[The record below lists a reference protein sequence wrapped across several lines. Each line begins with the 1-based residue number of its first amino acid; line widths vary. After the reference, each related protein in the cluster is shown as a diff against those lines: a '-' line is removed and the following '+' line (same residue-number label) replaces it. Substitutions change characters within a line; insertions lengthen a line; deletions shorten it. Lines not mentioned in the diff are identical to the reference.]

1 MNQRSDGVKIVEY
14 RAALGLSQMDLA
26 MLMGVSQPQL
36 HKLERGYASLS
47 EDDIDELESI
57 YSSFL
62 AEVDAIR
69 SGYQP
74 SDAPWSPAA
83 RFWARRPELSVGGA
97 VIDITS

>member
-36 HKLERGYASLS
+36 HKLERGYAELS
-47 EDDIDELESI
+47 EEEAYRLKEVLG
-57 YSSFL
+57 YFL
-62 AEVDAIR
+62 ADVHAIR
-69 SGYQP
+69 SGGQ
-74 SDAPWSPAA
+74 APDTPWGAAA

-97 VIDITS
+97 GIDITS